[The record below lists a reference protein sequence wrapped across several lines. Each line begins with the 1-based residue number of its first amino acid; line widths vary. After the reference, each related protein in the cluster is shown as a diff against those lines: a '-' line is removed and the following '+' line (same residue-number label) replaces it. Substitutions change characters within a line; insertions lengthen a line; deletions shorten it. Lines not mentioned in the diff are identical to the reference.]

1 MVTGAGIIWSHGN
14 HSQEQETSGHV
25 VAGAGDIWSHGN
37 YSQEQEQKE
46 REQEV
51 MLTVD
56 R

>member
-1 MVTGAGIIWSHGN
+1 MVTGAGI
-14 HSQEQETSGHV
+14 
-25 VAGAGDIWSHGN
+25 IWSHGN

-56 R
+56 P